1 MSQIE
6 KSGKSNFEEGR
17 TLMIDVIAF
26 KTRIH
31 DEKASRW
38 AQDLRIRMGNLDGIS
53 ALKHS
58 PSNVDCLVHTHGTE
72 PPITRTNSNQECET
86 HWEAKVI
93 YCTED
98 NVNN

>member
-1 MSQIE
+1 
-6 KSGKSNFEEGR
+6 
-17 TLMIDVIAF
+17 
-26 KTRIH
+26 
-31 DEKASRW
+31 
-38 AQDLRIRMGNLDGIS
+38 MGNLDGIS